1 MFVDPY
7 DESLLDIVV
16 VVVDVIVASVVDG
29 GGTVDD
35 EDEDED
41 NNDDGGIVVVVIR
54 LLNWLLSVWFVFIIR
69 FILIILFFID
79 NIVGRIGLRL
89 PSSFETLNSNDECV
103 NNGSW

>member
-7 DESLLDIVV
+7 DESLLDI

-41 NNDDGGIVVVVIR
+41 NNDDGGIVVVVVIR

-69 FILIILFFID
+69 FILFFID